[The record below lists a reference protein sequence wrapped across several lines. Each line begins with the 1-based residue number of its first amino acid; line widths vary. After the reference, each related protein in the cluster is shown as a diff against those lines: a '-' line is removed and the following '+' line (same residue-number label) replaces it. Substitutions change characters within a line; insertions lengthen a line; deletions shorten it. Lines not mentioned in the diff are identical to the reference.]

1 LDFTYTKANGE
12 NAVPDKQKQVEP
24 GIPTDP
30 GEINKIIKRA
40 RQGDATALPMLR
52 RLFKEDKEFVDLLG
66 GDLAR
71 QVEFSLINAV
81 CGENLP
87 IKEALMR
94 KLNLLR
100 GELAGPMPTPLERLL
115 VERIALCWLS
125 LHDAEL
131 RFAQM
136 PELNIRH
143 AEYWQN
149 RIDRAHRRYLSA
161 IKTLA
166 TVRKLALPALQVN
179 IARKQVNVAGA
190 AAPGD

>member
-1 LDFTYTKANGE
+1 M
-12 NAVPDKQKQVEP
+12 
-24 GIPTDP
+24 PTDP

-40 RQGDATALPMLR
+40 QQGDATALPMLR
-52 RLFKEDKEFVDLLG
+52 KLLTENKGFVDLLG

-71 QVEFSLINAV
+71 QVEYSLINAV
-81 CGENLP
+81 CGENLSV
-87 IKEALMR
+87 KEALIR

-100 GELAGPMPTPLERLL
+100 EDLAGSMPAPLERLL
-115 VERIALCWLS
+115 IERIALCWLS
-125 LHDAEL
+125 LHETEI

-136 PELNIRH
+136 PNLTLRQ

-179 IARKQVNVAGA
+179 IARKQVNIAGSGVPA
-190 AAPGD
+190 E

>member
-1 LDFTYTKANGE
+1 
-12 NAVPDKQKQVEP
+12 VPDKQKQVEP

-30 GEINKIIKRA
+30 GEIQKIIKRA
-40 RQGDATALPMLR
+40 QLGDATALPMLR
-52 RLFKEDKEFVDLLG
+52 KLFKEDKEFVDLLG

-136 PELNIRH
+136 PDLNIRQ

-179 IARKQVNVAGA
+179 IARKQVNIAGA
-190 AAPGD
+190 AVPAD